1 MSNTKVIVELLSK
14 FAAYEQVQ
22 QHASVTDFAT
32 WLLKQEKSSDM
43 AQRIKMG
50 TSNEYANQNINQID
64 SSIGILLG
72 LLNKYARHYA
82 KAALEDLPLNTI
94 DEFGYLAH
102 VSTHAQ
108 ITKTELINRSHDG
121 KTTGTEIIKR
131 LVKLDLMEELNNPE
145 DKRSKLLRITPNGR
159 QIIGKA
165 YFKMGV
171 VAKQVV
177 GNLTAEEKI
186 MLQHL
191 MSKLEDYHQAN
202 EIVILDA
209 LKAKN

>member
-14 FAAYEQVQ
+14 FAAYEQTQ
-22 QHASVTDFAT
+22 QQTSVTDFAT
-32 WLLKQEKSSDM
+32 WLLKQEKSGDM
-43 AQRIKMG
+43 AQRVKMG
-50 TSNEYANQNINQID
+50 KSNEYANQNINQID

-82 KAALEDLPLNTI
+82 KAALNDLPLNTI

-108 ITKTELINRSHDG
+108 ITKTELISRSHDG

-131 LVKLDLMEELNNPE
+131 LVKHDLMQELNNPV
-145 DKRSKLLRITPNGR
+145 DRRSKLLRITPTGM
-159 QIIGKA
+159 QVIGKA
-165 YFKMGV
+165 YFKMGL

-177 GNLTAEEKI
+177 GNLTEQEKT
-186 MLQHL
+186 MLQQL

-202 EIVILDA
+202 EMAILNR
-209 LKAKN
+209 LKAK